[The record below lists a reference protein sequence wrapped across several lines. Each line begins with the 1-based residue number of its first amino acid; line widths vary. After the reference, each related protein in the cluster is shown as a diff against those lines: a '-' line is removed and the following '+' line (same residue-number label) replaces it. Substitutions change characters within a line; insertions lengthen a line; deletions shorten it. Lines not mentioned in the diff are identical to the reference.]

1 MTPMISK
8 RCRHGSIVF
17 QGQMWAVGGYNGRFL
32 ATVEQYNFASDVW
45 VPMTA
50 TMNVRR
56 GRVGV
61 VTSGSKVYAIGGYDG
76 MHNLTTMETFDPEEG
91 QWIMAGKMARHEGG
105 VGVAA
110 LPINCSS
117 WLTE

>member
-1 MTPMISK
+1 MISK

-56 GRVGV
+56 GRIKLNRLVLIIV
-61 VTSGSKVYAIGGYDG
+61 LVLFYVCF
-76 MHNLTTMETFDPEEG
+76 N
-91 QWIMAGKMARHEGG
+91 
-105 VGVAA
+105 
-110 LPINCSS
+110 
-117 WLTE
+117 